1 MLVILFAIVYVSL
14 STVLPGSFSELLSQV
29 AGLYLTM
36 SVFSTVGFGDIAAI
50 TDAARLIVVLQI
62 LLNLLSVGVVVKVL
76 SGVGKAAAESR
87 NGV

>member
-50 TDAARLIVVLQI
+50 TDAARLIVVVQI